1 MPDVSPLRLSLLR
14 AVYTF
19 IAVGL
24 IATRWPKIVDPPAD
38 VTHMETVVLAMLGAV
53 SLLALLGIRYP
64 LAMLP
69 VLLFELLWK
78 IIWVL
83 AWGVDG
89 QLAPDQ
95 QDTLVFSLVG
105 IILVP
110 PLMPWRYVVDRYLKA
125 PGDPW
130 STRPTTITSASN
142 DTPVPANGD

>member
-14 AVYTF
+14 ALYIF
-19 IAVGL
+19 IALGL
-24 IATRWPKIVDPPAD
+24 ALTRWPKIVDPPAD

-53 SLLALLGIRYP
+53 CLLALLGIRYP
-64 LAMLP
+64 LAILP

-110 PLMPWRYVVDRYLKA
+110 PVMPWRYVVDRYLKA

-130 STRPTTITSASN
+130 STRPTTFVPASN

>member
-1 MPDVSPLRLSLLR
+1 
-14 AVYTF
+14 
-19 IAVGL
+19 
-24 IATRWPKIVDPPAD
+24 
-38 VTHMETVVLAMLGAV
+38 MLGTV

-69 VLLFELLWK
+69 VLFFELLWK

-83 AWGVDG
+83 AWGIDG

-105 IILVP
+105 IVLVP
-110 PLMPWRYVVDRYLKA
+110 PVMPWRYVVDRYLKA

-130 STRPTTITSASN
+130 GMRPDTIAPAPK
-142 DTPVPANGD
+142 DTPLSANGD